1 MLHRTTPRDAKSEK
15 HLLPLDPNHGK
26 WTNAMNHGHAH
37 HAVGRHEHAT
47 DRAADRKRLTIVLVL
62 VTAYM
67 FAEFVGGLWT
77 NSLALVA
84 DAGHMLSDAAALALS
99 LFALWIAE
107 RPANPRRTYGYYRA
121 EILAALANGAT
132 LIAIAILIFVE
143 AYRRFAE
150 PPAVMG
156 AAMMAIAGGGLA
168 INAAGL
174 WLLHASKSGSLNIR
188 AAWLHVLGDAL
199 GSVGAIAAGVVVW
212 AFGWYWADPLASVL
226 IGALV
231 LYSSWAIVRES
242 VAVLMESTPENLDV
256 DRIRDAV
263 VGLDGV
269 EEVHDLHV
277 WSITSGLESLSAHV
291 VVADGVDHAGML
303 GEVRQLLHDRFAIDH
318 MTIQI
323 EPAGF
328 AERRSSF

>member
-1 MLHRTTPRDAKSEK
+1 MTHD
-15 HLLPLDPNHGK
+15 
-26 WTNAMNHGHAH
+26 HAH
-37 HAVGRHEHAT
+37 SAACLTHAHG
-47 DRAADRKRLTIVLVL
+47 RAADRRRLAIVLAL
-62 VTAYM
+62 VTVYM
-67 FAEFVGGLWT
+67 LAEFVGGVLT

-121 EILAALANGAT
+121 EILAALVNGAT

-150 PPAVMG
+150 PPEVMG
-156 AAMMAIAGGGLA
+156 GAMMTIAGGGLL
-168 INAAGL
+168 INIVGL
-174 WLLHASKSGSLNIR
+174 FLLHSSKRGSLNMH

-199 GSVGAIAAGVVVW
+199 GSLGAIGAGLLIWV
-212 AFGWYWADPLASVL
+212 FGWFWADPVASVL

-231 LYSSWAIVRES
+231 LYSSWSLVGES
-242 VAVLMESTPENLDV
+242 VTVLMEGTPKNLDV

-263 VGLDGV
+263 IGLDGV

-277 WSITSGLESLSAHV
+277 WSITSGLDSLSAHV
-291 VVADGVDHAGML
+291 VVCDGEDHAAVL
-303 GEVRQLLHDRFAIDH
+303 GRVRQLLHEQFDIDH
-318 MTIQI
+318 ITIQI
-323 EPAGF
+323 EPSGF
-328 AERRSSF
+328 EERRASF